1 MWEVQVNSLI
11 SLKKFTFNGSYNRD
25 KEDFSYS
32 VFENINF
39 ITDES
44 PTSFFRCDFRGTK
57 FVDVNFYKNNFDRAD
72 FISSV
77 FINVNFRYVD
87 IAACEM
93 KNCYFSNVFFKGNM
107 YNNTSIQEC
116 TFCNCTFDNE
126 NLLINMKNCSFTD
139 CKILSCQFERSTT
152 EKISFNHCEIVD
164 SDFANM
170 HAERFK
176 FRECILSE
184 NSFDICYIFG
194 YLFYK
199 TDICNINIIYMGE
212 ILEFNEENVKTKFSI
227 NLWEQHRYYEFINS
241 NILFGKYRNIVP
253 LLQKAFS
260 ELTNLDQYARK
271 LEIYN
276 ILDMLTF
283 YAHCNAFDFQL
294 IKSVI
299 EYFDAFK
306 WDVFEL
312 EEKIIYL
319 AQYNKFKTYI
329 TETGYN
335 EEFIN
340 TATNDF
346 SFITFYCDT
355 DDYEFALKTVEECI
369 TKIYNSLN
377 LPVYYELLHATKGSW
392 ILTFSVISAC
402 ALLLPKLIRQYSDL
416 YLEINTKRSISK
428 KLIEKMNKKNMNIA
442 EFKVLSDIAIETGLL
457 KEDKI
462 EFDDLGKIVEA
473 IKVGI

>member
-1 MWEVQVNSLI
+1 MDSLI
-11 SLKKFTFNGSYNRD
+11 SLKKFAFNGSYNRD

-44 PTSFFRCDFRGTK
+44 PTTFFRCDFRGTK
-57 FVDVNFYKNNFDRAD
+57 FVNVNFYKNNFDRAD

-77 FINVNFRYVD
+77 FINVTFSNVD

-93 KNCYFSNVFFKGNM
+93 KNCYFSNVFFKGNV

-116 TFCNCTFDNE
+116 TFCNCTFENE

-139 CKILSCQFERSTT
+139 CKILSCRFERSTT
-152 EKISFNHCEIVD
+152 EKIEFNHCEIID

-170 HAERFK
+170 HAERYKFK
-176 FRECILSE
+176 ECLLSE

-199 TDICNINIIYMGE
+199 TDICNIDIVYMGK

-227 NLWEQHRYYEFINS
+227 NLWKQHRYYEFINS
-241 NILFGKYRNIVP
+241 NILFGKYMNTLP

-260 ELTNLDQYARK
+260 ELTDLDKYARK

-283 YAHCNAFDFQL
+283 YAHCNVFDFQL
-294 IKSVI
+294 IKAI
-299 EYFDAFK
+299 LEYFDAFN

-312 EEKIIYL
+312 DERIIYL
-319 AQYNKFKTYI
+319 AQYNTFKTYI

-340 TATNDF
+340 TATSDF

-369 TKIYNSLN
+369 TKIYNALN
-377 LPVYYELLHATKGSW
+377 LPVYYELLYATKGSW

-402 ALLLPKLIRQYSDL
+402 ALLLPKLIRQYADL

-428 KLIEKMNKKNMNIA
+428 KIIEKMNKKNINIA
-442 EFKVLSDIAIETGLL
+442 EFKALSDIAIETGLL

-462 EFDDLGKIVEA
+462 DLDDLGKIVET